1 MSGNRLANETS
12 PYLLQHAKNPVDWYP
27 WGSEAFERAKLKD
40 KPVFLSIGYSTCHWC
55 HVMAHESF
63 EDPEVAR
70 LMNETFVSIKVDREE
85 RPDIDRVYM
94 AVAQLLTG
102 RGGWP
107 LSILMTPEKRP
118 FHAATYI
125 PRASR
130 FGTIGMLDLVP
141 RIGHLWAIRRG
152 ELLRTADRVAGSLGG
167 SMQSAPGDG
176 PGPEALAQAYGELKE
191 VFDAQHG
198 GFGTAPKFPSP
209 YSIGFLL
216 RYYTRTGDDTAL
228 EMAER
233 TLDAMASGGL
243 YDHLGGGFHRYS
255 TDREWRVPHFE
266 KMLYDQALL
275 VIAYSEAYQATQKR
289 KYADVV
295 RKTVEYLLRDMRDT
309 GGGFYS
315 AEDADSEGE
324 EGRFYLWTEEE
335 VRRVLDDREAEV
347 FTAAFGI
354 TPEGNYRDE
363 ASGVRTGRNI
373 LYRTA
378 LFENPAGKTGDPD
391 GDNTFI
397 ENARQKLFAER
408 SSRLRPHRDEKILA
422 DWNGLAAVSLAVAG
436 RVFGEPEYTQASQE
450 AVRFVLKNMRSRNGR
465 LFHTCAEKEA
475 RIPAY
480 ADDYAFTIWGL
491 LELYET
497 TFETR
502 YLEEAVTLSETFVTH
517 FWDKEN
523 GGFFFTADDGE
534 PLFIRTKEF
543 YDSAVPSGNSVAMM
557 NLLRLGRITGDTGYD
572 ERAMRLVRANS
583 ENIRKAP
590 MAFLSLFLGVD
601 FAHGPTVE
609 VVIAGEKGEEDTK
622 RMIDVLRGEFSPRKV
637 VLLRDPGSRDSG
649 IRDSGID
656 AIAPWSARMDLVEGC
671 AAAYVCVDYSCR
683 LPTTDPEVLRSAL
696 KREGQQN
703 RG

>member
-27 WGSEAFERAKLKD
+27 WGSEAFETAKLKD

-94 AVAQLLTG
+94 TVAQLLTG

-107 LSILMTPEKRP
+107 LSILMTPQKRP
-118 FHAATYI
+118 FYAATYI
-125 PRASR
+125 PKASR

-141 RIGHLWAIRRG
+141 RIGHLWAFRRG
-152 ELLRTADRVAGSLGG
+152 ELLQTADRVVGSLGG

-216 RYYTRTGDDTAL
+216 RYYTRSGDDTAL

-289 KYADVV
+289 KYAEVV

-324 EGRFYLWTEEE
+324 EGRFYLWTKEE
-335 VRRVLDDREAEV
+335 VRSVLDDREAKA

-363 ASGVRTGRNI
+363 ASGARTGRNI

-378 LFENPAGKTGDPD
+378 HFENPAGKTGGPD

-397 ENARQKLFAER
+397 ENARQKLFAAR

-422 DWNGLAAVSLAVAG
+422 DWNGLAAASLAVAG

-450 AVRFVLKNMRSRNGR
+450 VVRFVLKNMRSRNGR
-465 LFHTCAEKEA
+465 LFHTYAEKEA

-502 YLEEAVTLSETFVTH
+502 YLEEAVTVSETFVTH
-517 FWDKEN
+517 FWDKES

-590 MAFLSLFLGVD
+590 MAFLSLLLSVD
-601 FAHGPTVE
+601 FAHGPTIE

-637 VLLRDPGSRDSG
+637 VLLRDTGSMDSG

-683 LPTTDPEVLRSAL
+683 LPTIDPEVLRSAL
-696 KREGQQN
+696 KRGGQ
-703 RG
+703 